1 MKGLCWGNIGDEN
14 RDNDPVVSEIRQVLS
29 SMKRKSPTLVLLSE
43 M

>member
-1 MKGLCWGNIGDEN
+1 MKGLCWGNIGDEK
-14 RDNDPVVSEIRQVLS
+14 RDNDPAVSEIGQVLS